1 MFYFRRSIK
10 LMSNIFERAFRVIYE
25 DQYSSFTQ
33 LPKIKVDSTIHQQNI
48 GIFMK
53 EVYKLVTDFSPPIAS
68 DSFQVRE
75 NVDKLG
81 TLINN

>member
-33 LPKIKVDSTIHQQNI
+33 LLRIKVDSTIHQQNI

-53 EVYKLVTDFSPPIAS
+53 EVYKLITDFSPS
-68 DSFQVRE
+68 YSF
-75 NVDKLG
+75 
-81 TLINN
+81 